1 MNGDSGRSMA
11 MFPTPLVC
19 PAVDL
24 NSRRHSKPR
33 GCLQSKPPVHANLP
47 AGTDIRN
54 KVSLSDVNQQPPPSR
69 VLGSLL
75 ITHGASLQPLRRSLR
90 RGRPRIA
97 RLLTRGIER
106 RILAF
111 GCALPPGL
119 AFLPLPAP
127 AHHRVTQRA
136 DAGDLDLD
144 AVAVLQILG

>member
-97 RLLTRGIER
+97 RLLTRGIR
-106 RILAF
+106 TADISLRV
-111 GCALPPGL
+111 G
-119 AFLPLPAP
+119 AP
-127 AHHRVTQRA
+127 AWSSLLARHAPLKRNHE
-136 DAGDLDLD
+136 
-144 AVAVLQILG
+144 